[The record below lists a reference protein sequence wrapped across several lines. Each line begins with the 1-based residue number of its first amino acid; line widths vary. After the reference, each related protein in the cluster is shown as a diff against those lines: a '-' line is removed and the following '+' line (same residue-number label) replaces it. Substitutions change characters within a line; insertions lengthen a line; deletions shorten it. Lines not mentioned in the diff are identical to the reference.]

1 MGDHRETEHQLYIDI
16 LRIMGCFSVIMLHV
30 SAQTWYDVPVE
41 SSTFQISNS
50 YDALFRFGVPVFVMI
65 SGALFLAPERKVDIK
80 KLYLHNILRL
90 AVVYVFWSCLY
101 GLFDCRDFAVTQ
113 ISWRDIAKEML
124 MGRYHL
130 WYLPMLIGIYMLLP
144 VLKTWITH
152 APKKNIEYFLVLFL
166 IFQILSETLNA
177 VFSSDSAAYVLSL
190 MKPEMVCS
198 YIGYF
203 VLGYYLVHIGI
214 PKKYHGLL
222 YAGAVLSCVL
232 NVGLGNYLAVRAGEP
247 TGAIYDSFGLFTALI
262 ATGLV
267 VGAKEVFSG
276 KSRSK
281 KAERSIREVSAA
293 TLGIY
298 VMHVGVIEI
307 LGEYGIH
314 SRMMPLLI
322 GIPLLAVFYFALCF
336 VLSAVIR
343 RIPLVGKYIC

>member
-1 MGDHRETEHQLYIDI
+1 MANDKRSDHQLYIDV
-16 LRIMGCFSVIMLHV
+16 LRIVACFSVIMLHV

-90 AVVYVFWSCLY
+90 AVIYVFWSCLY
-101 GLFDCRDFAVTQ
+101 GLWDCRDFAVTQ
-113 ISWRDIAKEML
+113 IGLKEVAKEML

-130 WYLPMLIGIYMLLP
+130 WYIPMLIGIYMLLP
-144 VLKTWITH
+144 VLKTWITN
-152 APKKNIEYFLVLFL
+152 ASKKNIEYFLLLFIL
-166 IFQILSETLNA
+166 FQILSETIHA
-177 VFSSDSAAYVLSL
+177 VFTSDSVAYVLSL

-214 PKKYHGLL
+214 PEKYHRLL
-222 YAGAVLSCVL
+222 YAAAVLSCVL
-232 NVGLGNYLAVRAGEP
+232 NVVLGNYLAVKAGEP

-267 VGAKEVFSG
+267 VGAKEAFLG
-276 KSRSK
+276 KRWSK
-281 KAERSIREVSAA
+281 KAERIIREISDA

-307 LGEYGIH
+307 LQEYGIH
-314 SRMMPLLI
+314 SRIMPLLI
-322 GIPLLAVFYFALCF
+322 GIPLLAVFYFAICF

-343 RIPLVGKYIC
+343 RIPLVGKCIC